1 MTLMAMKLLEK
12 ALMIIKIDNGA
23 SDRIVGQI
31 DPNRDVNKDIDSSN
45 DMDENFLLLF
55 GMITKVMMGN

>member
-1 MTLMAMKLLEK
+1 MAMKLLEK